1 MLKVNTDS
9 TTNGMDNTIDG
20 NSDTRAT
27 NHVCSKNS
35 PQANGHL
42 NRAATIS
49 SAVAKKSPAPRS
61 GASAGVLSPYIGSL
75 LCPSLRTRPGPRGGM
90 PDSFPAWQ
98 HDS

>member
-1 MLKVNTDS
+1 MLNVNTES
-9 TTNGMDNTIDG
+9 TTNGVDNTIDG

-42 NRAATIS
+42 NRAARIS

-61 GASAGVLSPYIGSL
+61 GASAGLVNPYIGNL
-75 LCPSLRTRPGPRGGM
+75 LCPLVRTRQGPHSGM
-90 PDSFPAWQ
+90 SFGSWCF
-98 HDS
+98 SG